1 MINYSIVM
9 RSVNANLLEINRR
22 QKRLD
27 LFDADLKSASSEN
40 LCFNRLEFF
49 VLYIRTLATCF
60 FARCCKYF
68 IVCNLPY
75 IYYKY
80 ILLVSEFNS
89 TFAVEFMINDK
100 TKIYNWKFS

>member
-1 MINYSIVM
+1 MLK
-9 RSVNANLLEINRR
+9 NLSTTY
-22 QKRLD
+22 D
-27 LFDADLKSASSEN
+27 FKSGGTPDKTGN
-40 LCFNRLEFF
+40 LCFNRLDVFYVEYEDFSHLLF
-49 VLYIRTLATCF
+49 VICN
-60 FARCCKYF
+60 KYF

-75 IYYKY
+75 IYYKF